1 MRNRWNDDEAKGLD
15 AMGLL
20 VLSSRLLGAEPD
32 LVLWGGGNTSMKGLE
47 RDFRGR
53 EVRVLR
59 VKGSGSDLKTIE
71 PRHFSGIR
79 LEDLEPLYQR
89 ESMTDDEM
97 VAYLA
102 HTLLEPGSARPSIET
117 LLHGFVPHTF
127 IHHTHADAIL
137 SITNLDVGR
146 KIVSGLYGKDAVLVP
161 YRRPGFALSRQ
172 VADAVRA
179 HPEARAVV
187 LEWHGLITWGE
198 TAKES
203 YSSTIEMVT
212 RAEELAA
219 DRARGRQ
226 VFGPPIVATPA
237 PEERRRLAAEIA
249 PAIRGETS
257 REARVVLHFDD
268 GSDVLDFL
276 HARDGAALSQV
287 GPATP
292 DHMMN
297 TKVLP
302 LCAGDL
308 PLSDPDASRARLRER
323 LARYAEDYRAWVGRH
338 QRPGDPVLD
347 PYPRVIL
354 VPGVGMFTTGK
365 DVQRARI
372 VADIYHHTIHV
383 MRGAVGI
390 GKYTSLPD
398 DDAYDIEYWPMEL
411 YKLALLPV
419 EKELSRRVAFV
430 TGAARGIGAAIARRL
445 ASAGAHVVVTDV
457 DEGRLSA
464 VSDEIAKKEGAG
476 RALPLAMDVT
486 DEADLQRAF
495 DAACV
500 AYGGVDIVVS
510 NAGMAVSSPIDTLRV
525 EDWRRSLEVN
535 ATGHFLVA
543 REALRV
549 MKRQGL
555 GGSVVFNASK
565 NVLAPGKDFAAYSA
579 AKAAQTQLAR
589 VLAIEGGPY
598 GIRVNLV
605 NPDAVFQDSGLWSP
619 EVRAQRAEAQ
629 GIRPEEVE
637 DYYRR
642 RNLLQA
648 PVLPEDVAE
657 AVLFLAS
664 ERSAKTTGCIVP
676 VDGGI
681 VGAFP
686 R

>member
-1 MRNRWNDDEAKGLD
+1 MRNRWNDGEARDLDE
-15 AMGLL
+15 MGLL
-20 VLSSRLLGAEPD
+20 VYSSRLIGAEPD
-32 LVLWGGGNTSMKGLE
+32 LVLWGGGNTSVKRRE
-47 RDFRGR
+47 RDFKGAD
-53 EVRVLR
+53 VRVLR
-59 VKGSGSDLKTIE
+59 VKGSGSDLRTIE
-71 PRHFSGIR
+71 PKHFSGIR
-79 LEDLEPLYQR
+79 LDDLAPLLARED
-89 ESMTDDEM
+89 MTDDEM

-102 HTLLEPGSARPSIET
+102 HTLIEPGSARPSIET
-117 LLHGFVPHTF
+117 LLHGFVPHRF

-137 SITNLDVGR
+137 SITNLDIGR
-146 KIVSGLYGKDAVLVP
+146 KAVEACYGKDIVLVP
-161 YRRPGFALSRQ
+161 YRRPGFKLSRQ
-172 VADAVRA
+172 VAEAIQGSPA
-179 HPEARAVV
+179 ARAVV

-203 YSSTIEMVT
+203 YAGTIEMVT
-212 RAEELAA
+212 RAEEFAA
-219 DRARGRQ
+219 DRARGKQ
-226 VFGPPIVATPA
+226 VFGPRAMATPPA
-237 PEERRRLAAEIA
+237 SERRRLAVELA
-249 PAIRGETS
+249 PAIRGEAS

-268 GSDVLDFL
+268 GEDVLDFL

-302 LCAGDL
+302 LFAADL
-308 PLSDPDASRARLRER
+308 PLGDAAASRSRLRE
-323 LARYAEDYRAWVGRH
+323 LLGRYADTYRGWVKRH

-365 DVQRARI
+365 DAQRARI

-383 MRGAVGI
+383 MRGAAGI

-398 DDAYDIEYWPMEL
+398 DDAYDIEYWPLEL
-411 YKLALLPV
+411 YKLTLTPP

-430 TGAARGIGAAIARRL
+430 TGGARGIGAAIARRL
-445 ASAGAHVVVTDV
+445 AGAGAHVVVTDLDAGGAERV
-457 DEGRLSA
+457 AEA
-464 VSDEIAKKEGAG
+464 IARKEGAG
-476 RALPLAMDVT
+476 RAIARGLDVT
-486 DEADLQRAF
+486 DETAVADAF
-495 DAACV
+495 AEACV
-500 AYGGVDIVVS
+500 AYGGVDVVVS
-510 NAGMAVSSPIDTLRV
+510 NAGIAHSSPIDTLSAS
-525 EDWRRSLEVN
+525 DWRRSLEVN

-555 GGSVVFNASK
+555 GGSIVFNASK

-589 VLAIEGGPY
+589 VLAIEAGPE

-605 NPDAVFQDSGLWSP
+605 NPDAVFQDSGLWSE
-619 EVRAQRAEAQ
+619 EVRAQRAAAQ
-629 GIRPEEVE
+629 GIRPDEVE
-637 DYYRR
+637 EYYRR

-648 PVLPEDVAE
+648 SVLPDDVAE

-664 ERSAKTTGCIVP
+664 DRSAKTTGAILP